1 MTPGLWRQWQA
12 AIFKRYGV
20 LLVTALPAIKVGV
33 KWLLITLL
41 LWLLMLFARA
51 SVAVWRNRLCFLGGI
66 SENALRLTVL
76 VPLIA
81 MLDAATFIGT
91 LQWTVKD
98 KLGL

>member
-1 MTPGLWRQWQA
+1 
-12 AIFKRYGV
+12 
-20 LLVTALPAIKVGV
+20 
-33 KWLLITLL
+33 
-41 LWLLMLFARA
+41 MLFARA
-51 SVAVWRNRLCFLGGI
+51 SVAIWRNRLCYPGGI
-66 SENALRLTVL
+66 LEDALRLIVL